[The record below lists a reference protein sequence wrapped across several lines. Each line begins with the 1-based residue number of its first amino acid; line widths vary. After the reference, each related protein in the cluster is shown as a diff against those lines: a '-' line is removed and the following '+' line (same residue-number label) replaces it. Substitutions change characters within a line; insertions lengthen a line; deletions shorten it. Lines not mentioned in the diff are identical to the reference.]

1 MLNKIALKRL
11 NLITYKG
18 KIQQESILGATLN
31 AEIGQLGFRIKNYQE
46 IDNISSKSLK
56 VIINTLKEMR
66 GANVNYVPLFSKFPD
81 EIPNQWFYLIKRL
94 FSYFNLYE
102 FSEAEKKDFG
112 ADPTTQYQSLELYE
126 EALAKQKEKMG
137 DTHIEWIELT
147 ALPIELV
154 KLRLVE
160 WVLALIYGL
169 TPIQETLWDD
179 IFYCLNQLNIPFDL
193 NQVTIK
199 ETLVRV
205 VAKYWTEANSLQ
217 GLKTPTD
224 LLRLFAFLTDQDVS
238 LAENISFKGLKYSKP
253 QRRTILQ
260 FLENCS
266 NLEEDLLRYQGLWK
280 KILKGLHPGD
290 YKDKFPRVVKAYNQL
305 LNGEILSFESQL
317 QKAQGDA
324 KLALLKQRPS
334 ILIRKLSNL
343 IGEVSPDSLVTTL
356 QELNP
361 EDLPLP
367 LLMQAFFGL
376 NYKSKRLVIN
386 KQGKL
391 YNIPT
396 TSFLNSPLAPV
407 TLEEEIEVP
416 NLVAFSQFLKTKIPK
431 LNISK
436 PSKIVIT
443 QTLETEKR
451 VSSQLLSINKALD
464 NLIIQKLA
472 NLWDINTKVWI
483 DPRLFSYILP
493 LQARKQSEG
502 LLNLARGTHIKL
514 GNQKV
519 LRSFVYWKQQKERTD
534 YDLALMKLDDNF
546 NYTGRVSWSS
556 YSSEEDIIFSGDI
569 QSAEIG
575 ACEFLDIKLD
585 AVKQTNPY
593 LVVSVLVFAGE
604 NFEQI
609 TACYSG
615 WMMRDNPENDVATF
629 DAKTVANKVTV
640 KSTSQARFWVPF
652 IIDTRKRELIYVDLY
667 SKGSN
672 AIEGNKHLP
681 ATVAA
686 LVKYNQYR
694 PNFGA
699 LAHWFKRANK
709 SQLTPKEKAEITIGM
724 DDDCTINVTQLMGD
738 RIFTLGLTNH

>member
-1 MLNKIALKRL
+1 MLNQIALKRL
-11 NLITYKG
+11 NLIAYNG
-18 KIQQESILGATLN
+18 KINKKSLLGATIN

-46 IDNISSKSLK
+46 IDNISSESLN
-56 VIINTLKEMR
+56 IIMHTLKEMR

-94 FSYFNLYE
+94 FSFFNLYE
-102 FSEAEKKDFG
+102 FSEAEKEKFG

-126 EALAKQKEKMG
+126 EALAKQKEKIG

-160 WVLALIYGL
+160 WVLALIYGQ

-179 IFYCLNQLNIPFDL
+179 ILYCLNELSIPFDC
-193 NQVTIK
+193 NKVTIK
-199 ETLVRV
+199 ETLVRL
-205 VAKYWTEANSLQ
+205 VAKSWKKANSLQ
-217 GLKTPTD
+217 GIKTPTD
-224 LLRLFAFLTDQDVS
+224 LIRLFAYLTAQDVS
-238 LAENISFKGLKYSKP
+238 LAEDIFLKGLKYSKP
-253 QRRTILQ
+253 QRREIIQ

-290 YKDKFPRVVKAYNQL
+290 YKDKFPKVVKAYDRL
-305 LNGEILSFESQL
+305 INGEILSFEGKL
-317 QKAQGDA
+317 EKAQGNA

-334 ILIRKLSNL
+334 MLIRKLSNL
-343 IGEVSPDSLVTTL
+343 IGVVSTDSLVSTL
-356 QELNP
+356 QELNA

-367 LLMQAFFGL
+367 LLMQAFFAL
-376 NYKSKRLVIN
+376 NYKGKRLIIN
-386 KQGKL
+386 KQGKF
-391 YNIPT
+391 YN
-396 TSFLNSPLAPV
+396 V
-407 TLEEEIEVP
+407 
-416 NLVAFSQFLKTKIPK
+416 
-431 LNISK
+431 
-436 PSKIVIT
+436 
-443 QTLETEKR
+443 LETTLYLQALDNSK
-451 VSSQLLSINKALD
+451 SPPLLPINKALD

-472 NLWDINTKVWI
+472 NLWDLNTKVWI
-483 DPRLFSYILP
+483 DLRLFSYILP

-502 LLNLARGTHIKL
+502 LLNLARGTRIKL

-519 LRSFVYWKQQKERTD
+519 LRSFVYWKQQEKRTD

-546 NYTGRVSWSS
+546 NYAGRVSWSS
-556 YSSEEDIIFSGDI
+556 YSSEGDIIFSGDI
-569 QSAEIG
+569 QSAELG

-604 NFEQI
+604 NFEQV

-652 IIDTRKRELIYVDLY
+652 IIDTRKGELIYVDLY

-672 AIEGNKHLP
+672 VIEGNKHLP

-709 SQLTPKEKAEITIGM
+709 AQLTPREKAEITIGM
-724 DDDCTINVTQLMGD
+724 DDDCTINVTQLVGE
-738 RIFTLGLTNH
+738 RIFTLGLTKD